1 MSSIPCSNEKAYE
14 NILGSSQ
21 AEMIKNQ
28 IRHSTNFPMNSIISI
43 QVVKRSIFSCSH
55 EMGDFEFI
63 GEVYFVIAFFCDTS
77 PFCLDPPRYLLYS

>member
-28 IRHSTNFPMNSIISI
+28 IQHSTNFPMNSIISGSE
-43 QVVKRSIFSCSH
+43 K
-55 EMGDFEFI
+55 
-63 GEVYFVIAFFCDTS
+63 VYFFM
-77 PFCLDPPRYLLYS
+77 